1 MKSYINKHFSF
12 FKNFLINFAIFCFV
26 SIVFVN
32 QIHLQVNEFEKI
44 ENNNFYAKVENFD
57 LKANYFKR
65 ANILRLLY
73 GP

>member
-44 ENNNFYAKVENFD
+44 ENNNFYAKV
-57 LKANYFKR
+57 K
-65 ANILRLLY
+65 ILT
-73 GP
+73 